1 MIKPVRDVQGKVM
14 SRILEVPLLE
24 PDSFLTI
31 DVGTDLA
38 EDPAE
43 VCQLLTDEKCAPK
56 WWLAIAS
63 AYAYRKMYA
72 AAIQVVTSGLENC
85 SGLESD
91 ESKADFHVMLSWL
104 NLAVM
109 REAETQEKRQYFDS
123 ALQSGNRAFQGYQ
136 TTSGDARKLS
146 IPAVLAQG
154 ALYLAVGNVNDA
166 LPCFQTVLAVQ
177 PQNVYAKMGRAR
189 VIYARKNYKGALKLY
204 QEVLKQ
210 APQARPGV
218 LARIGMGICFWRLHD
233 AVKAAKSWTRAI
245 AVDLALNGS
254 MSYESGVAS
263 ALLGVAEL
271 TESLKG
277 PRAEFAAHY
286 SEAIGKFQEAYKL
299 GVTTLPALKI
309 ASYLF
314 SKHDMGLVGKLTD
327 KAIATATRPEL
338 MGEAMFWKARA
349 AHYAKDLDLA
359 LTLYTQAASAH
370 PGNVA
375 ASIGKGIIELC
386 QDRVAEA
393 LLTLELVVQ
402 QQPKDPYGLLYAGL
416 FSASIDPTKARAL
429 LESYVSRQ
437 SQSGEPLRY
446 EALITLAQ
454 LWETLSPKKALSYL
468 RQAQA
473 LLPDTPRELRINIG
487 TLEFALR
494 NYEEAELNFNAVED
508 KDTLVKF
515 NLARAREARLA
526 EAGTN
531 ELPDISLQSIVEEYK
546 SLNILEA
553 QARLTL
559 VNQDPKAIVANIAIS
574 QRLVDQNPADLEL
587 RALYAWHL
595 RNAQRHASL
604 FSESQISEYATKE
617 QELLKETLMSY
628 DKHDTY
634 SLVSLGNIY
643 LRNAASSKSDR
654 ARQSR
659 SFMRAGELFEKVL
672 KLDSHNAY
680 AAQGVAVGLVYSRNA
695 KVAQS
700 IFSRLRET
708 LLSDLSTIVN
718 SAHCL
723 MDAGD
728 FARASE
734 LYEYAY
740 KKKPTK
746 SLANFIGWSWFA
758 RGCRSKDVRALE
770 NAITWAKESATN
782 TNDNFEGN
790 VNLDA
795 REFNVALVELQLG
808 DVLRRKPAGTRSLK
822 QLESTLKGVESAT
835 ALFQSLSS
843 DARSLPFS
851 TSDLEEKA
859 DFAEHTLLPQ
869 LTQALDEQ
877 RVYEQKAEEKR
888 ILAVQKREEEHKI
901 ALAANQQRESE
912 RIAREESLAQERNRL
927 QQEAMEW
934 EAQRQA
940 RREAELS
947 AGGDGDKPK
956 KSKSS
961 KKSRSK
967 KDDDEDEEKEFDPDA
982 PQSDS
987 ESDAKSSDDDEPPA
1001 RPAENENENENE
1013 EASEGG
1019 KVERQKAMVDDDDS
1033 DEEEAVNDEAKDD
1046 GKNKADDGEGS
1057 DDGLF

>member
-1 MIKPVRDVQGKVM
+1 M

-38 EDPAE
+38 DDPAE

-63 AYAYRKMYA
+63 AYAYRQMYA

-85 SGLESD
+85 SGLKSD

-104 NLAVM
+104 NLALM
-109 REAETQEKRQYFDS
+109 RQAETQDKRAFFDS

-218 LARIGMGICFWRLHD
+218 SARIGMGVCFWRLHD
-233 AVKAAKSWTRAI
+233 AVKARKSWSRAI
-245 AVDLALNGS
+245 AVDTELNGS
-254 MSYESGVAS
+254 ASYDSGVAS

-271 TESLKG
+271 TDALKG
-277 PRAEFAAHY
+277 QRAAFAAHY
-286 SEAIGKFQEAYKL
+286 SEAIEKFQAAYKL
-299 GVTTLPALKI
+299 GITALPALKI

-327 KAIATATRPEL
+327 RAIATATRPEL

-402 QQPKDPYGLLYAGL
+402 QQPKDPYGLLYSGL
-416 FSASIDPTKARAL
+416 FSAKIDPTKARAL

-437 SQSGEPLRY
+437 SHSGEPLRY

-454 LWETLSPKKALSYL
+454 LWESSSPQKALSYL

-473 LLPDTPRELRINIG
+473 LLPETPRELRINIG

-526 EAGTN
+526 EAGT
-531 ELPDISLQSIVEEYK
+531 EKLQDITLESIIEEYK

-559 VNQDPKAIVANIAIS
+559 VNQDPKVITANLATA
-574 QRLVDQNPADLEL
+574 QRLVDQNPGDLEL

-604 FSESQISEYATKE
+604 LNEDQVSEYATKE
-617 QELLKETLMSY
+617 QELLKQTLTSY

-643 LRNAASSKSDR
+643 LRNAAASKSDR
-654 ARQSR
+654 ARQNR

-700 IFSRLRET
+700 VFSRLRET
-708 LLSDLSTIVN
+708 LLGEISTIIN

-728 FARASE
+728 YARASE

-740 KKKPTK
+740 KKKPSK
-746 SLANFIGWSWFA
+746 SLAIFIGWSWFA
-758 RGCRSKDVRALE
+758 RGCRSKDVGALL
-770 NAITWAKESATN
+770 NALNWSKESATEI
-782 TNDNFEGN
+782 NDNLEGN

-808 DVLRRKPAGTRSLK
+808 DVIRRKPAGSRTLT
-822 QLESTLKGVESAT
+822 QLEATLKGVESAT
-835 ALFQSLSS
+835 ALLQSLSS
-843 DARSLPFS
+843 DARTLPFS

-869 LTQALDEQ
+869 LAQVIDEQ
-877 RVYEQKAEEKR
+877 RKYEQNAEEKR
-888 ILAVQKREEEHKI
+888 IQAVKKREEEHKI
-901 ALAANQQRESE
+901 AIAANEQRESE
-912 RIAREESLAQERNRL
+912 RIAREESLAQERTRL
-927 QQEAMEW
+927 QEEAMEW

-940 RREAELS
+940 RREAESS
-947 AGGDGDKPK
+947 AGDGENPK
-956 KSKSS
+956 KSKKS
-961 KKSRSK
+961 KKSK
-967 KDDDEDEEKEFDPDA
+967 KDVDDDDEEKEFDPNA

-987 ESDAKSSDDDEPPA
+987 ESDAKSSDDDEPAPSV
-1001 RPAENENENENE
+1001 PDNENE
-1013 EASEGG
+1013 EAPASG
-1019 KVERQKAMVDDDDS
+1019 KIERQKAMVDDDDDS
-1033 DEEEAVNDEAKDD
+1033 DEEEPVKGDANGGADEAN
-1046 GKNKADDGEGS
+1046 GEANGEGENKAGGDGEGS